1 MWRVLLP
8 LRSLFSSNPAVLLTP
23 CLSPHRPWYLYP
35 WTSSGP
41 LLIAEDNPVSGSLV
55 SQSKC
60 HSGGLTFSGGLSERR
75 QPPCVDVTPVVT
87 TTDAQS
93 LFVSDRPYFF
103 PLPPNSP
110 AILRCVHLL
119 GFIHDGTR
127 WNSMGIN
134 ASWQVNIATI
144 KYGWC
149 VSFWLHNGPSH
160 RLDTWCIRSHR

>member
-1 MWRVLLP
+1 MSRVLPP

-23 CLSPHRPWYLYP
+23 RLSPRRPRYLYP

-75 QPPCVDVTPVVT
+75 QPPCMDVTPVVT

-103 PLPPNSP
+103 FPLQTPPQSS
-110 AILRCVHLL
+110 AAFTSSVLFMTVRV
-119 GFIHDGTR
+119 GTA
-127 WNSMGIN
+127 WE
-134 ASWQVNIATI
+134 
-144 KYGWC
+144 
-149 VSFWLHNGPSH
+149 
-160 RLDTWCIRSHR
+160 